1 MSSLSEIYF
10 KKETLQTMLDVLNKK
25 NEKGLSITVSI
36 NDESNQ
42 WGQNLAAWVSQT
54 KEQREAKKER
64 FFVGNGRCVWND
76 GKITVGVKPEEQTQQ
91 QSSGSSSSDV
101 GEESPLPF

>member
-1 MSSLSEIYF
+1 MAALAEIYF
-10 KKETLQTMLDVLNKK
+10 KKETLQTILDVLDKK
-25 NEKGLSITVSI
+25 NEKGVSITVSI

-42 WGQNLAAWVSQT
+42 WGQNVAAWVSQT

-64 FFVGNGRCVWND
+64 FFVGNGRCIWND

-91 QSSGSSSSDV
+91 QPSGSSSDP
-101 GEESPLPF
+101 GDLPF